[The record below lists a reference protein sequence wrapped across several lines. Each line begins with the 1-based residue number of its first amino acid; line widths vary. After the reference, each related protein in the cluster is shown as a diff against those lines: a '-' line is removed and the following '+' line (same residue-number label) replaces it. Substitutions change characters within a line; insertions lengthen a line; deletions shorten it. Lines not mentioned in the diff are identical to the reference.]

1 MIAHENELVA
11 RNIFPQSWTNSDG
24 ITYPRKWLADLSTAE
39 QEVLGWYV
47 IVDNMPT
54 LDSDEEATAQPLVF
68 NGSSITQN
76 YTVSDIVVPV
86 PTEVTMRQ
94 ARLALL
100 SQGHLTNAENAL
112 NGLSE
117 PDRSAALIEW
127 EYALSVDRNSTLV
140 QTMIT
145 LLGLTTQEADD
156 LFTLAASL

>member
-1 MIAHENELVA
+1 MTKHYVDVSGNYLGA
-11 RNIFPQSWTNSDG
+11 F
-24 ITYPRKWLADLSTAE
+24 DLKPSGA
-39 QEVLGWYV
+39 
-47 IVDNMPT
+47 I
-54 LDSDEEATAQPLVF
+54 EAPVVPEHALSVW
-68 NGSSITQN
+68 NGSEWST
-76 YTVSDIVVPV
+76 YVEPV

-100 SQGHLTNAENAL
+100 SQGHLTDAENAL

-117 PDRSAALIEW
+117 PDKSAALIEW

>member
-1 MIAHENELVA
+1 MTIRYYRDSNNNYLGASNLPIEN
-11 RNIFPQSWTNSDG
+11 G
-24 ITYPRKWLADLSTAE
+24 IQVSSAPLNAD
-39 QEVLGWYV
+39 
-47 IVDNMPT
+47 
-54 LDSDEEATAQPLVF
+54 ATW
-68 NGSSITQN
+68 NGSTWVEPSNVPSQ
-76 YTVSDIVVPV
+76 VS
-86 PTEVTMRQ
+86 MRQ